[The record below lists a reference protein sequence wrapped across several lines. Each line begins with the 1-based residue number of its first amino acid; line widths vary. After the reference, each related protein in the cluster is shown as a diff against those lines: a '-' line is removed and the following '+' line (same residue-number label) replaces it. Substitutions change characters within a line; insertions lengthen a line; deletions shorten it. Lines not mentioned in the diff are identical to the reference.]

1 MHWNAPVQLQ
11 QLYLGHGLPKYEV
24 KVETETML
32 VFSCFYR
39 GTCQTRLGTCPSST
53 VLGETPYK
61 P

>member
-1 MHWNAPVQLQ
+1 
-11 QLYLGHGLPKYEV
+11 
-24 KVETETML
+24 VETETML